1 MEFSNPKPP
10 SAFLSPVLIR
20 AVNWKVCLIFGFLED
35 ADSSFSLQWNLP
47 AKLFATEDLVAVVG
61 ALNYEVKFLNSSV
74 IFNLLFYIRRVGGV
88 STVFLRN
95 QPTFLAK
102 FVSIKLFT
110 VSLLLFSN
118 CRAW

>member
-1 MEFSNPKPP
+1 M
-10 SAFLSPVLIR
+10 
-20 AVNWKVCLIFGFLED
+20 D
-35 ADSSFSLQWNLP
+35 ADFSLQWNLP

-61 ALNYEVKFLNSSV
+61 ALNYKVKSLNSSV
-74 IFNLLFYIRRVGGV
+74 IFNPLLYIRRVGGV
-88 STVFLRN
+88 STLFLRN

-118 CRAW
+118 RRAW